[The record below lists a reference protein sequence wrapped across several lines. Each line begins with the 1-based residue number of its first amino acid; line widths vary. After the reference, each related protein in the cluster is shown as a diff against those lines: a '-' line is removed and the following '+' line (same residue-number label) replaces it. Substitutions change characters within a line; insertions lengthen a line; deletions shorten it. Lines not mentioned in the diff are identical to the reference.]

1 MKASYFEHTA
11 TVQVLVDA
19 GADKEAKD
27 NVRDWESDGESNAY
41 THSCVRVKV
50 WKLLWCAVLHV
61 ISSLYAVTHT
71 FFSHL
76 PILTLLSSVVSPEL
90 YLGSSFFLH
99 GASFSRLV
107 YSLAAQRSWRPRK
120 ISTPQLCRSWWMR
133 ALTRRRRTMW
143 AIKGAREKVTRI
155 HIHVVESKCGN
166 ICAFSQMCCTTC
178 AFVSLTHSNTCI
190 NFSHLPIHTLLSSVV
205 SPVLYLG
212 SSFFLHGASLLTH
225 VELCTARPHSAH

>member
-1 MKASYFEHTA
+1 
-11 TVQVLVDA
+11 
-19 GADKEAKD
+19 
-27 NVRDWESDGESNAY
+27 
-41 THSCVRVKV
+41 
-50 WKLLWCAVLHV
+50 
-61 ISSLYAVTHT
+61 
-71 FFSHL
+71 
-76 PILTLLSSVVSPEL
+76 
-90 YLGSSFFLH
+90 
-99 GASFSRLV
+99 
-107 YSLAAQRSWRPRK
+107 
-120 ISTPQLCRSWWMR
+120 MR

-225 VELCTARPHSAH
+225 VELCTAWPHSAH